1 MKVVIQKWWFWL
13 MVVFVIMGLSST
25 CSDNNKEAV
34 VYSDQFSIQIG
45 SNNLKVNDIELS
57 LDAPVREIDW
67 HSYVPLRF
75 FLDWFEAEEVTY
87 DRATE
92 VITFKLPRYKE
103 LDPAIIAKYDA
114 QKKIA
119 KPVEPPKKVETPPV
133 VKETE
138 KKDETPSNEEV
149 KSMVLKIMNDSF
161 SKFGTCSINEELE
174 AFTITPFDDNF
185 VLGVVLANQGND
197 DLKKIW
203 DDSLD
208 DYKLLSREI
217 YKKMPGYS
225 LMILNSVNTDLILLC
240 VMNGVVISDA
250 VNNP

>member
-13 MVVFVIMGLSST
+13 MVVFVITGLSST

-34 VYSDQFSIQIG
+34 VCSDQFSIQIG
-45 SNNLKVNDIELS
+45 SNHMKVNDLELS

-133 VKETE
+133 VKEPA
-138 KKDETPSNEEV
+138 KKDETPSNEEI
-149 KSMVLKIMNDSF
+149 KLMVLNIMKNNYANIA
-161 SKFGTCSINEELE
+161 TCSINEELK
-174 AFTITPFDDNF
+174 AFTVTPLDKGFAEAA
-185 VLGVVLANQGND
+185 VYAKQGNVE
-197 DLKKIW
+197 LKKVW
-203 DDSLD
+203 DTSLN
-208 DYKLLSREI
+208 DYKTLSREI
-217 YKKMPGYS
+217 HKMLPGYS
-225 LMILNSVNTDLILLC
+225 LVVCNPASPDRMLIA
-240 VMNGVVISDA
+240 VTNGVVLIDA